1 MAETFASSFTFR
13 ALLGMEEPA
22 EHRVCTR
29 ASAGISLQAT
39 DSSPR
44 PRRPSWLSLFM
55 KSVVREP
62 KSEGIQGWWP
72 GRGDFSTTTAPPCEH
87 LTAGGPSTLWGDS
100 FPNVPLRATAIML
113 NLCLA
118 LHSLG
123 GGLLGDRP
131 RCTEASPETTAP
143 HRKQKVAFPVSGAVS
158 TVAHSRCGIHFLE
171 EQGDTVSRGQRVQKD
186 DGDSQTEPD
195 FT

>member
-1 MAETFASSFTFR
+1 
-13 ALLGMEEPA
+13 MEEPA

-39 DSSPR
+39 DSSPS

-72 GRGDFSTTTAPPCEH
+72 GRGEFSTTTAPPCEH
-87 LTAGGPSTLWGDS
+87 PTAGGPSTLWGDS

-123 GGLLGDRP
+123 GGLLAKVYRSIP
-131 RCTEASPETTAP
+131 RDHCTSQET
-143 HRKQKVAFPVSGAVS
+143 KVAFPVSGAVS

-186 DGDSQTEPD
+186 DGDSQAEPD